1 MFSCD
6 TTKADCDY
14 KNQYCVDH
22 SYYSRETII
31 DENGEQIS
39 AKSERDDDPLTI
51 ADNLVCAGYPVFEL
65 PNHDGARVNR
75 RQLQI
80 ERRKKFSQLI

>member
-31 DENGEQIS
+31 DGNGGQVP
-39 AKSERDDDPLTI
+39 ATSELDDDQLTI
-51 ADNLVCAGYPVFEL
+51 ADNLVCAGYPAL
-65 PNHDGARVNR
+65 YGPNDDQARVNR
-75 RQLQI
+75 RQ
-80 ERRKKFSQLI
+80 

>member
-14 KNQYCVDH
+14 PNQYCVDH

-31 DENGEQIS
+31 DGNGGQVP
-39 AKSERDDDPLTI
+39 ATSELDDDQLTI
-51 ADNLVCAGYPVFEL
+51 ADNLVCAGYPAL
-65 PNHDGARVNR
+65 YGPNDDQARVNR
-75 RQLQI
+75 RQKQI
-80 ERRKKFSQLI
+80 ERRNNNSQ